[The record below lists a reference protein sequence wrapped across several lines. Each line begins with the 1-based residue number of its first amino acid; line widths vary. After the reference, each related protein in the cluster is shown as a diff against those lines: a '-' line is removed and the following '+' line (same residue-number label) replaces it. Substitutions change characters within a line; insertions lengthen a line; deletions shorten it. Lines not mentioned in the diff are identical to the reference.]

1 MLEYET
7 SETKIPHFSF
17 FFFQSKKI
25 KDEDNFHHSG
35 LLQLSTTNVDKTKS
49 FFIDILRMVET
60 MGDRLFN
67 LFPSKIGINP
77 FHATGLFL
85 YPLSDLWISDV
96 FRGYRKRPVE
106 LNELKHSMLQKQSP
120 RGVL

>member
-1 MLEYET
+1 
-7 SETKIPHFSF
+7 
-17 FFFQSKKI
+17 
-25 KDEDNFHHSG
+25 
-35 LLQLSTTNVDKTKS
+35 
-49 FFIDILRMVET
+49 

-96 FRGYRKRPVE
+96 SGSIERDQW
-106 LNELKHSMLQKQSP
+106 N
-120 RGVL
+120 

>member
-1 MLEYET
+1 
-7 SETKIPHFSF
+7 
-17 FFFQSKKI
+17 
-25 KDEDNFHHSG
+25 
-35 LLQLSTTNVDKTKS
+35 
-49 FFIDILRMVET
+49 

-77 FHATGLFL
+77 FHATDLFL

-96 FRGYRKRPVE
+96 FREYRKRPVE